1 MSALE
6 LKIPPPVWF
15 ILSVALAFGLDR
27 LLPGARVAVA
37 GLPQIGVVLAVVS
50 ALFALA
56 AIRAFKKHETTI
68 HPTHPGK
75 TTALVMEGPFRL
87 SRNPMYVGLVGV
99 LLAAICALQN
109 PVSALAL
116 PLLVWAITRFQITPE
131 ERILAAN
138 FGEPFADYCRRVPR
152 WLVV

>member
-15 ILSVALAFGLDR
+15 VASLVIAFGLDW
-27 LLPGARVAVA
+27 LTPGARLSVA
-37 GLPQIGVVLAVVS
+37 GLPQIGVVLAIVS
-50 ALFALA
+50 VLFALA
-56 AIRAFKKHETTI
+56 AIRAFRRHETTI

-99 LLAAICALQN
+99 LLAAVCSLQN
-109 PVSALAL
+109 PVSLIAL
-116 PLLVWAITRFQITPE
+116 PCLVWAVTRFQIIPE
-131 ERILAAN
+131 ERTLAAN
-138 FGEPFADYCRRVPR
+138 FSGPYTDYCRRVPR
-152 WLVV
+152 WLIV